1 VPKQRYGGRRVL
13 TLVLAGA
20 LVLGLGAILL
30 ICGWPHAQPPNVL
43 LITIDTLRADHLGC
57 YGFAGART
65 PHVDGLAS
73 EGVRCADAISAAPI
87 TMPAHSSIFTGL
99 LPPAHGVR
107 DNGTFALGDANVT
120 LAERLKARGYAT
132 QAFVS
137 AIVLS
142 RRYNLTQ
149 GFDGY
154 DDDLW
159 AEDQPKLFMIRD
171 RPAARTAELA
181 VAWLNRWASSS
192 PRPPFFLWVHFFDP
206 HQPYA
211 ASLEDRKGAASPYD
225 AEIVSADRGVGRLLD
240 ALRDHGVL
248 DGTLVVLTADH
259 GESLGEHQEKT
270 HALFVYDATVH
281 VPLIFRYPA
290 KLPAARVYPGPVRSI
305 DIVPTVLALLGLP
318 GGDET
323 QGQSL
328 VREFRGEAPPPDLP
342 QYSESLLAE
351 LGFGMA
357 PLHAVRLGGYKL
369 IRAPRPEL
377 YDLRADPHELRN
389 IYADHRDQ
397 AARLERELDHL
408 LEASARSARKA
419 KENPM
424 TRESEEGLRALGY
437 LASTTDRQSMGGM
450 DPKDGISIYNRL
462 EDARHLAQH
471 ERWGEAERILR
482 GILDEIPAH
491 LSARNTLAF
500 CLLRDERVDEARA
513 EALRSLAQDPSQF
526 RILGMLGGI
535 ALAAGDL
542 DEADKRFRAALDQAH
557 TFVEAMVN
565 LGFIRLL
572 RGDEAGAREWYDKAV
587 AADPKLPLVHRR
599 LGDLY
604 YERRDY
610 AAALTHYRHGLEV
623 LPRDFR
629 ALIQAGNSAKH
640 VGDDNVARDYYQ
652 KAREVQPD
660 SWVPPYNQACLEA
673 VRARTAEAFLALD
686 ESVRKGF
693 HQPLLLERDPELS
706 SLRTD
711 PRFRPRLDA
720 ARLAAHS
727 APEEEDP

>member
-1 VPKQRYGGRRVL
+1 VRDPRNSRRRVAL
-13 TLVLAGA
+13 GVAACLLGGA
-20 LVLGLGAILL
+20 VALL
-30 ICGWPHAQPPNVL
+30 QVRGCPRGHPPNVL
-43 LITIDTLRADHLGC
+43 VITIDTLRADHLGC
-57 YGFAGART
+57 YGFAAART
-65 PHVDGLAS
+65 PHIDRLAA

-87 TMPAHSSIFTGL
+87 TMPSHSSIFTGL
-99 LPPAHGVR
+99 FPPAHGVR
-107 DNGTFALGDANVT
+107 DNGAFALGDENVT

-142 RRYNLTQ
+142 RRYNLNQ

-154 DDDLW
+154 HDDLW

-181 VAWLNRWASSS
+181 ASWLGRWAKSS
-192 PRPPFFLWVHFFDP
+192 PRQPFFLWVHFFDP

-240 ALRDHGVL
+240 ALREADVL
-248 DGTLVVLTADH
+248 DDTLVVLTADH

-281 VPLIFRYPA
+281 VPLILRYPA
-290 KLPAARVYPGPVRSI
+290 KLPGGRVYPGPVRSV
-305 DIVPTVLALLGLP
+305 DIVPTALALLGLP
-318 GGDET
+318 GGQET

-328 VREFRGEAPPPDLP
+328 LREFRGEASPLDLP

-389 IYADHRDQ
+389 IYGAEKGR
-397 AARLERELDHL
+397 AARMELELDHL
-408 LEASARSARKA
+408 LEGSTRLARQV

-424 TRESEEGLRALGY
+424 TRESEEALRALGY
-437 LASTTDRQSMGGM
+437 LSSGVDRKSMGGM
-450 DPKDGISIYNRL
+450 DPKDGIRFYNRL
-462 EDARHLAQH
+462 EEARHFAQR
-471 ERWGEAERILR
+471 ERWAEAERILR

-500 CLLRDERVDEARA
+500 CLLRENRLDEAQKEC
-513 EALRSLAQDPSQF
+513 EASLAQDPTQF

-535 ALAAGDL
+535 ALARGDL
-542 DEADKRFRAALDQAH
+542 DEADRRFRTALDQAH

-604 YERRDY
+604 YERHDY
-610 AAALTHYRHGLEV
+610 ASALVYYRHGLEI

-629 ALIQAGNSAKH
+629 ALVQAGNSAKH
-640 VGDDNVARDYYQ
+640 VGDDAAAREYYR
-652 KAREVQPD
+652 KAREVQPK
-660 SWVPPYNQACLEA
+660 SWVPAYDLACLEA
-673 VRARTAEAFLALD
+673 VRGRVAEALAALD
-686 ESVRKGF
+686 ESIAKGMS
-693 HQPLLLERDPELS
+693 QPRLLERDSELF
-706 SLRTD
+706 SLRKD
-711 PRFRPRLDA
+711 PRFAKRLDA
-720 ARLAAHS
+720 VRLAS
-727 APEEEDP
+727 RSDSDEEES

>member
-1 VPKQRYGGRRVL
+1 VPTIAVGL
-13 TLVLAGA
+13 LVGTAAVFVARGCPRA
-20 LVLGLGAILL
+20 R
-30 ICGWPHAQPPNVL
+30 PPNVL
-43 LITIDTLRADHLGC
+43 FITIDTLRADHLGC
-57 YGFAGART
+57 YGFAAART
-65 PHVDGLAS
+65 PHIDGLAS

-107 DNGTFALGDANVT
+107 DNGAFALGDENVT

-171 RPAARTAELA
+171 RPAARTSELA
-181 VAWLNRWASSS
+181 VAWLRRWAASS

-240 ALRDHGVL
+240 ALRESGVQ
-248 DGTLVVLTADH
+248 DDTLVVLTADH

-290 KLPAARVYPGPVRSI
+290 KLPRSRVYPGAVRSV
-305 DIVPTVLALLGLP
+305 DIVPTVLAMLGLP
-318 GGDET
+318 GGEET

-328 VREFRGEAPPPDLP
+328 LRAFRGEVPPPDLP

-377 YDLRADPHELRN
+377 YDLRADPQELRN
-389 IYADHRDQ
+389 IYTEERDR
-397 AARLERELDHL
+397 AARLEGELDRL
-408 LEASARSARKA
+408 LEESAGKARKA

-424 TRESEEGLRALGY
+424 TRESEEALRALGY
-437 LASTTDRQSMGGM
+437 LSSTVDRQSMGGM
-450 DPKDGISIYNRL
+450 DPKDGIAIYNRL
-462 EDARHLAQH
+462 EEARHFAQH
-471 ERWGEAERILR
+471 DRWADAERVLR
-482 GILDEIPAH
+482 GILAEIPAH

-500 CLLRDERVDEARA
+500 CLLREDRLDEARD
-513 EALRSLAQDPSQF
+513 EALRSLAQDPGQF

-535 ALAAGDL
+535 ALARGDL
-542 DEADKRFRAALDQAH
+542 DEADRRFRIALEQTP

-572 RGDEAGAREWYDKAV
+572 RGDDAGAREWYDKAV

-610 AAALTHYRHGLEV
+610 ASALVHYRRGLEI

-640 VGDDNVARDYYQ
+640 VGDDAAARAYYQ
-652 KAREVQPD
+652 KAREVRPD
-660 SWVPPYNQACLEA
+660 SWVPPYDQACLEA
-673 VRARTAEAFLALD
+673 IRGRASEAFVALD
-686 ESVRKGF
+686 ESITKGF
-693 HQPLLLERDPELS
+693 RQPPLLERDPELS
-706 SLRTD
+706 SLRAD
-711 PRFRPRLDA
+711 PRFRPRQDAVRVA
-720 ARLAAHS
+720 ARSAAD
-727 APEEEDP
+727 EEEP